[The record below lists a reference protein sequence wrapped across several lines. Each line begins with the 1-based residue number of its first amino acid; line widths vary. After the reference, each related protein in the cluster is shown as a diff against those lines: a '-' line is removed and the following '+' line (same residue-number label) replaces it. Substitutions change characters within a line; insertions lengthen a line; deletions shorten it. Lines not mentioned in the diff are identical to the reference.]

1 MKSNNNRL
9 SDVGVSNGAYFG
21 LPDDAVSSQV
31 VVIPVPWDV
40 TTSYRDGTSKG
51 PEAIREASVQ
61 LDFYDTFINNAW
73 EKLPRT
79 FPFPHQ
85 IAALNKQMR
94 PLAKEIIQHL
104 EEGGSENNPT
114 IREKIKKVNHAS
126 EELNH
131 WLEQKSTEL
140 LAAGKIPVV
149 LGGDHSSPLGLMRAL
164 GLKHAEFGILQ
175 FDAHADL
182 RIAYEGFEFS
192 HASIMHNALKINA
205 VKKLV
210 QCGIRDLSADEAERA
225 EKDDRIELF
234 HDQQIAEKLFE
245 GENWSQICGH
255 IINRLPQK
263 VYISFDIDAL
273 DPALC
278 PDTGTPVPGG
288 MSFNQALYLLRKLH
302 ASGKEIIAFDLCE
315 TAPGD
320 SEINVITAARL
331 LYQLSILTSDAQNG
345 ALEKRP

>member
-21 LPDDAVSSQV
+21 LPDDAASSDV
-31 VVIPVPWDV
+31 VVIPVPWDA
-40 TTSYRDGTSKG
+40 TTSYRDGTSRG
-51 PEAIREASVQ
+51 PAAVCEASVQ
-61 LDFYDTFINNAW
+61 LDFYDTYINNAW

-85 IAALNKQMR
+85 IADLNKQIR
-94 PLAKEIIQHL
+94 PVAKEIIQHL
-104 EEGGSENNPT
+104 EEGGVEDEGV

-131 WLEQKSTEL
+131 WLEQESTEL
-140 LAAGKIPVV
+140 IAAGKIPVV
-149 LGGDHSSPLGLMRAL
+149 LGGDHSSPLGLLRAL
-164 GLKHAEFGILQ
+164 AQKHSEFGMLQ

-192 HASIMHNALKINA
+192 HASIMNNALKIPA

-225 EKDDRIELF
+225 ENDVRIELF
-234 HDQQIAEKLFE
+234 HDQEIAEKLFE
-245 GENWSQICGH
+245 GGNWCQICAH
-255 IINRLPQK
+255 IISLLPRK

-273 DPALC
+273 DPSLC
-278 PDTGTPVPGG
+278 PNTGTPVPGG
-288 MSFNQALYLLRKLH
+288 LSFNQALYLLRKLH

-331 LYQLSILTSDAQNG
+331 LYQLSILTADAQNNETG
-345 ALEKRP
+345 KRP